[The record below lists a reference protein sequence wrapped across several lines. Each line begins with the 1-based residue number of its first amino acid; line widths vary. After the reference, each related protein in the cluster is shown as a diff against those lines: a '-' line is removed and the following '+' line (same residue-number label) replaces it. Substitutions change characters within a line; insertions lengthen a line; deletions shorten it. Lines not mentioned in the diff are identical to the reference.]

1 GNFVSF
7 LLFAVSPTFYIALGA
22 RSLNGMLAG
31 NVAVMKS
38 VMAEISDDSN
48 RARVMALLPLVW
60 NVGSV
65 AGSAAGGVLADPARE
80 GGMLEGVR
88 VFRMFPYL
96 LPCLVASCVTLVG
109 LVLGTFVV
117 RETLRKRGAEE
128 GVPILGGRPRRGF
141 RELMTPVVSSVMFN
155 NAMSSL
161 IVSMSDQVYPIFA
174 ATGRSDGGLG
184 FDSREI
190 GYSLAISGLAV
201 FYLQLAVYPRM
212 ERRYGALGCYRR
224 GLLVLVPYL
233 VAMPWVS
240 MVGRK
245 GVVWPLLVGLL
256 LVKVAGQVLMFTSI
270 NLLTVNLAPTRED
283 LGFMNGVQ
291 QVAMSATRMLGPLM
305 GGIARGFSRWA
316 QAAVYSEPGDLAQV
330 LRVVWRQLPLE
341 LEPTSVVVKMLAA
354 PVNPSD
360 LNQIEGT
367 YPVRGRFSDE
377 VLGRDECSRER
388 VAVGGNEGVGVVEAV
403 GSGVSDLRVG
413 DWVVPRRAGEYGT
426 WCTRTV
432 VGRSA
437 LVEVPAGWR
446 LGVDSLT
453 VGSMK
458 VNPCSA
464 FRLLR
469 DYAQLAPG
477 DWIIQNGAN
486 SGVGRAVIQMAR
498 LMGVHTV
505 NVVRDRSPEEYES
518 LDRELSALGAD
529 LVVRDSDLGAEW
541 FKKRV
546 REAGPLKLG
555 LNC

>member
-1 GNFVSF
+1 
-7 LLFAVSPTFYIALGA
+7 
-22 RSLNGMLAG
+22 
-31 NVAVMKS
+31 
-38 VMAEISDDSN
+38 
-48 RARVMALLPLVW
+48 
-60 NVGSV
+60 
-65 AGSAAGGVLADPARE
+65 
-80 GGMLEGVR
+80 
-88 VFRMFPYL
+88 
-96 LPCLVASCVTLVG
+96 
-109 LVLGTFVV
+109 
-117 RETLRKRGAEE
+117 
-128 GVPILGGRPRRGF
+128 
-141 RELMTPVVSSVMFN
+141 
-155 NAMSSL
+155 
-161 IVSMSDQVYPIFA
+161 
-174 ATGRSDGGLG
+174 
-184 FDSREI
+184 
-190 GYSLAISGLAV
+190 
-201 FYLQLAVYPRM
+201 
-212 ERRYGALGCYRR
+212 
-224 GLLVLVPYL
+224 
-233 VAMPWVS
+233 
-240 MVGRK
+240 
-245 GVVWPLLVGLL
+245 
-256 LVKVAGQVLMFTSI
+256 
-270 NLLTVNLAPTRED
+270 
-283 LGFMNGVQ
+283 
-291 QVAMSATRMLGPLM
+291 
-305 GGIARGFSRWA
+305 
-316 QAAVYSEPGDLAQV
+316 AAVYSEPGDLAQV

-446 LGVDSLT
+446 LSVDSLT

-546 REAGPLKLG
+546 REAGPLRLG
-555 LNC
+555 LNCVGGRMTLAMSKHLGEGATLVSYGGMSRQPVVLPTSLLLFRDVRACGFWMNRWYENCTPGERDAMWRDVLAMARDGGFVAQPMDVSTWDEGLGLEEMRRVVGTAVAWNLARKQAFVFA

>member
-1 GNFVSF
+1 MSVVETPLPWGQLVPLLAVRLSEPLQYAVVLPFVYKMIEGFHIAESSKDIAFYASLLSSSFAIAQTLTIMYWSRLSDRIGRRPVLLMGLSGNFVSF

-305 GGIARGFSRWA
+305 GGIAWSWSQRMSGYPLNAHFVWILS
-316 QAAVYSEPGDLAQV
+316 AVL
-330 LRVVWRQLPLE
+330 
-341 LEPTSVVVKMLAA
+341 
-354 PVNPSD
+354 
-360 LNQIEGT
+360 
-367 YPVRGRFSDE
+367 
-377 VLGRDECSRER
+377 
-388 VAVGGNEGVGVVEAV
+388 
-403 GSGVSDLRVG
+403 
-413 DWVVPRRAGEYGT
+413 
-426 WCTRTV
+426 
-432 VGRSA
+432 
-437 LVEVPAGWR
+437 AGWSLFLAR
-446 LGVDSLT
+446 NVPDS
-453 VGSMK
+453 
-458 VNPCSA
+458 VNTFA
-464 FRLLR
+464 
-469 DYAQLAPG
+469 
-477 DWIIQNGAN
+477 
-486 SGVGRAVIQMAR
+486 
-498 LMGVHTV
+498 
-505 NVVRDRSPEEYES
+505 
-518 LDRELSALGAD
+518 AD
-529 LVVRDSDLGAEW
+529 QPIDQQTIDD
-541 FKKRV
+541 
-546 REAGPLKLG
+546 
-555 LNC
+555 

>member
-1 GNFVSF
+1 
-7 LLFAVSPTFYIALGA
+7 
-22 RSLNGMLAG
+22 
-31 NVAVMKS
+31 
-38 VMAEISDDSN
+38 
-48 RARVMALLPLVW
+48 
-60 NVGSV
+60 
-65 AGSAAGGVLADPARE
+65 
-80 GGMLEGVR
+80 
-88 VFRMFPYL
+88 
-96 LPCLVASCVTLVG
+96 
-109 LVLGTFVV
+109 
-117 RETLRKRGAEE
+117 
-128 GVPILGGRPRRGF
+128 
-141 RELMTPVVSSVMFN
+141 
-155 NAMSSL
+155 
-161 IVSMSDQVYPIFA
+161 
-174 ATGRSDGGLG
+174 
-184 FDSREI
+184 
-190 GYSLAISGLAV
+190 
-201 FYLQLAVYPRM
+201 
-212 ERRYGALGCYRR
+212 
-224 GLLVLVPYL
+224 
-233 VAMPWVS
+233 
-240 MVGRK
+240 
-245 GVVWPLLVGLL
+245 
-256 LVKVAGQVLMFTSI
+256 
-270 NLLTVNLAPTRED
+270 
-283 LGFMNGVQ
+283 
-291 QVAMSATRMLGPLM
+291 
-305 GGIARGFSRWA
+305 
-316 QAAVYSEPGDLAQV
+316 
-330 LRVVWRQLPLE
+330 
-341 LEPTSVVVKMLAA
+341 MLAA

-498 LMGVHTV
+498 LMGVHTI

-518 LDRELSALGAD
+518 LDHELSALGAD

-541 FKKRV
+541 FKKRA

-555 LNC
+555 LNCVGGRMALAMTKHLGEGATLVSYGGMSRQPVVLPTSLLLFRDVRACGFWMNKWYENCTPGERDAMWRDVLAMARDGGFVAQPMDASTWDEGLGLEEMRRVVGTAVAWNSARKQAFVFA